1 MLESRKELLLA
12 DGDHFAIHDKYFWLV
27 LANGAMEALLN
38 LKILEKGWPSKPES
52 VHWAK
57 IRIWLLCPARRHRK
71 GFNME
76 EGRCEAIFKI
86 LISL

>member
-38 LKILEKGWPSKPES
+38 LKILEKG
-52 VHWAK
+52 
-57 IRIWLLCPARRHRK
+57 
-71 GFNME
+71 
-76 EGRCEAIFKI
+76 
-86 LISL
+86 